1 MAPSLFAVDASVFL
15 TGVGLPSKLFPNDL
29 RIRQFVRCE
38 NKFKYFENF
47 IFFQVRILEA
57 LNPHEH
63 IVPMIEALSDQF
75 HYYIVL
81 ELLEGGELLQR
92 LRRMEKFTEI
102 QVEKE

>member
-1 MAPSLFAVDASVFL
+1 M
-15 TGVGLPSKLFPNDL
+15 
-29 RIRQFVRCE
+29 
-38 NKFKYFENF
+38 
-47 IFFQVRILEA
+47 RILEA

-102 QVEKE
+102 QVEKRRGILPFFSCFRQPKSWPS

>member
-1 MAPSLFAVDASVFL
+1 M
-15 TGVGLPSKLFPNDL
+15 
-29 RIRQFVRCE
+29 
-38 NKFKYFENF
+38 
-47 IFFQVRILEA
+47 RILEA